1 MRILLM
7 SLVFALGV
15 QAKAERIVYDFETGD
30 LQGWKV
36 TSGAFER
43 IVTDR
48 AKEHNTGNPYTKG
61 GKYFVSTL
69 EDKHNRSADRQTGVV
84 ESPTI
89 RLTGPTITFK
99 IGGGEHA
106 RFELVDRAT
115 GKAIVSATGENGEP
129 MRTVTWN
136 VPKFVGK
143 DVYFRIVDHA
153 TCGWGHVTIDDVSFE
168 GIVPPP
174 CASWARSSRRIPPRS
189 FWRSCLPPPR
199 NPQRRLTHFS

>member
-1 MRILLM
+1 MAIAATAA
-7 SLVFALGV
+7 SAAAVF
-15 QAKAERIVYDFETGD
+15 DFETGD

-48 AKEHNTGNPYTKG
+48 AKEHNTGKPYTKG
-61 GKYFVSTL
+61 GKYFISTL
-69 EDKHNRSADRQTGVV
+69 EDKNNRSADRQTGVI

-99 IGGGEHA
+99 SGGGQHA

-143 DVYFRIVDHA
+143 DVYFRIVNHA
-153 TCGWGHVTIDDVSFE
+153 TSGWGHVTIDDVSLD
-168 GIVPPP
+168 GTLG
-174 CASWARSSRRIPPRS
+174 ASDYAERRMPS
-189 FWRSCLPPPR
+189 E
-199 NPQRRLTHFS
+199 